1 MLDSDPLPFFSH
13 CVFLLLFCFYFLFFF
28 FGRLRRVSPSVSGD
42 ESGRN
47 ASFIRRGG
55 SFVCS
60 DAAAIHR
67 STASFP
73 RTHFFLPYFPVS
85 LIKSFFVSVC
95 LCVCVCVCVW
105 DSRKNPGRVGK
116 FSFRGVA
123 IKVAGY
129 ELVAWRRSPAL
140 IASRNEWRIK
150 KERRRR

>member
-1 MLDSDPLPFFSH
+1 MLGTRGVCVLDSDPLPFFSH

-95 LCVCVCVCVW
+95 LCVCVCVCACVC
-105 DSRKNPGRVGK
+105 GIAGK
-116 FSFRGVA
+116 IQDESVNSVSA
-123 IKVAGY
+123 V
-129 ELVAWRRSPAL
+129 
-140 IASRNEWRIK
+140 
-150 KERRRR
+150 